1 MMNFI
6 EKKIAFNSTSITTR
20 SFPQTIGSYKYNEL
34 SMLSNDYLGYLVQT
48 HCQHISKEKM
58 ISSIDFIK
66 VVFPIEN
73 IKALNEINKWVKEWL
88 RQVGISISTKKA
100 VLKHHSNGV
109 KLFPL
114 DATNDVCGSI
124 KWDLAK
130 RSYQLELT
138 GDGCRYVQT
147 HFNGFYTLYS
157 MLCQY
162 VGKVTLIEIAVDDFT
177 GKYDTRYVQKCY
189 SNGDYNPTRG
199 KRPLK
204 NPLGKNF
211 PGSEYIGS
219 EGSAKC
225 LNVYRKWQ
233 QLKLKPNHPR
243 YKKWTRHEVTLQR
256 KNNHIIGSDVLLNPD
271 GYFVGA
277 YPKVHKRL
285 INNVKPRSPIREKSL
300 EITNTLSRSVAHCKY
315 QHGRVINQ
323 CRELMGD
330 DSKLLA
336 LLMREGAPKKS
347 TLPSYVNERELIEN
361 CVSDNGKPFPHYFEM
376 LVEGHNPLNQ
386 GRS

>member
-1 MMNFI
+1 MMNI
-6 EKKIAFNSTSITTR
+6 MQKKKAFESTSITTR
-20 SFPQTIGSYKYNEL
+20 SFPQTIGSYKYNEVRIL
-34 SMLSNDYLGYLVQT
+34 SDDYLGYLVQT
-48 HCQHISKEKM
+48 HCQHISKVKM
-58 ISSIDFIK
+58 CSSVDFLK
-66 VVFPIEN
+66 VVFPVESIDTF
-73 IKALNEINKWVKEWL
+73 NEINKWVKEWL
-88 RQVGISISTKKA
+88 YQVGISLSTKKA

-130 RSYQLELT
+130 ETYQLELT
-138 GDGCRYVQT
+138 GNGCRYVQT
-147 HFNGFYTLYS
+147 RSNNFLPIYA

-189 SNGDYNPTRG
+189 SNGDYNPLRG

-204 NPLGKNF
+204 NPPGKNF

-225 LNVYRKWQ
+225 LNVYKKWQ
-233 QLKLKPNHPR
+233 QLRLKPNHSL

-256 KNNHIIGSDVLLNPD
+256 KNNHIIGCDVLLNPD

-285 INNVKPRSPIREKSL
+285 IQNVKPRCSIREKSL
-300 EITNTLSRSVAHCKY
+300 EIINTLSRSAAHCKY
-315 QHGRVINQ
+315 QQGRVINQ
-323 CRELMGD
+323 CRELIGD
-330 DSKLLA
+330 DRRTLA
-336 LLMREGAPKKS
+336 LLVREGAPKKS
-347 TLPSYVNERELIEN
+347 LLPSYVNEHELIES
-361 CVSDNGKPFPHYFEM
+361 CVSNSDKSFPHFFEA
-376 LVEGHNPLNQ
+376 LVEGHNPLNK
-386 GRS
+386 GRH

>member
-1 MMNFI
+1 MNI
-6 EKKIAFNSTSITTR
+6 MKKKKAFESTSITTR

-34 SMLSNDYLGYLVQT
+34 RVLSDDYLGYLAQT
-48 HCQHISKEKM
+48 HCQHISKDKM
-58 ISSIDFIK
+58 FSSIDFIK
-66 VVFPIEN
+66 VVFPIKN
-73 IKALNEINKWVKEWL
+73 IETLNEINKWVKEWL
-88 RQVGISISTKKA
+88 HQVGISISTKKA

-114 DATNDVCGSI
+114 DSTNDVCGSI

-130 RSYQLELT
+130 KSYQLELS
-138 GDGCRYVQT
+138 GNGCRYVET
-147 HFNGFYTLYS
+147 SFNGFLSLYA

-189 SNGDYNPTRG
+189 SNGDYNPVRG

-204 NPLGKNF
+204 NPQGKNF

-225 LNVYRKWQ
+225 LNVYKKWQ
-233 QLKLKPNHPR
+233 QLRLKSNHPL

-256 KNNHIIGSDVLLNPD
+256 KNNHIIGSDALLNPD

-285 INNVKPRSPIREKSL
+285 IKNVEPRSPIREKSL
-300 EITNTLSRSVAHCKY
+300 EIINTLSRSVAYCKY
-315 QHGRVINQ
+315 QQGRVINQ
-323 CRELMGD
+323 CRALMGD
-330 DSKLLA
+330 DTKTLA
-336 LLMREGAPKKS
+336 LLVREGASKKS
-347 TLPSYVNERELIEN
+347 LLPSYLSEHEMIES
-361 CVSDNGKPFPHYFEM
+361 CVSDNGNPFPNFFEM
-376 LVEGHNPLNQ
+376 LVEGHNPLIQ
-386 GRS
+386 GRN

>member
-1 MMNFI
+1 MNI
-6 EKKIAFNSTSITTR
+6 MQQKKAFESTLITTR
-20 SFPQTIGSYKYNEL
+20 SFSQTISSYKYNEL
-34 SMLSNDYLGYLVQT
+34 RMLSDDYLGYLMQT
-48 HCQHISKEKM
+48 HCQHISQDKM
-58 ISSIDFIK
+58 LSSIDFLK
-66 VVFPIEN
+66 VVFPIKN
-73 IKALNEINKWVKEWL
+73 IETLNEINKWVKEWL
-88 RQVGISISTKKA
+88 HQVGISISTKKA

-124 KWDLAK
+124 KWDQTK
-130 RSYQLELT
+130 KSYQLELT
-138 GDGCRYVQT
+138 GNGCKYVQT
-147 HFNGFYTLYS
+147 SFNGFLSLYA

-204 NPLGKNF
+204 NPPGKKF

-225 LNVYRKWQ
+225 LNVYKKWQ
-233 QLKLKPNHPR
+233 QLRLQPNHPL

-256 KNNHIIGSDVLLNPD
+256 KNNHIIGYDVLINPD

-277 YPKVHKRL
+277 YLKVHKRL
-285 INNVKPRSPIREKSL
+285 IKNVKPRCPIRDKSL
-300 EITNTLSRSVAHCKY
+300 EIVNSLSRSVAYCKY

-330 DSKLLA
+330 DKKSLA
-336 LLMREGAPKKS
+336 LLMREGEPKKS
-347 TLPSYVNERELIEN
+347 TLPSYVKERELIESCRLDN
-361 CVSDNGKPFPHYFEM
+361 DVSFPHYFEM
-376 LVEGHNPLNQ
+376 LVEGHNPLNK